1 VSGVKGTHW
10 GHVKPCPSWPA
21 YKRHIRDREVPC
33 EPCRRFVRDA
43 VRAYRAR
50 GKAEA
55 AWRASAAEWRAEHE
69 ASVRRLQERAVR
81 QLVALLAEAVA
92 DERRR
97 SRAA

>member
-1 VSGVKGTHW
+1 VSGVKGSRW
-10 GHVKPCPSWPA
+10 GHFKPCPSWSA
-21 YKRHIRDREVPC
+21 YKHHIDSREVPC
-33 EPCRRFVRDA
+33 EPCRQFVNDA
-43 VRAYRAR
+43 RRAR
-50 GKAEA
+50 RAAERAEA

-81 QLVALLAEAVA
+81 QLVALLAEAAA